1 MKKIRV
7 FGHAT
12 VTVSTV
18 IEVRDDTDLTE
29 KEIFT
34 RAKKK
39 FGGIHSYLG
48 NGGDDKL
55 IGVEGS
61 CDTIAADEPVVFDDC
76 VQETSQD

>member
-18 IEVRDDTDLTE
+18 IEVRDDTVLTE
-29 KEIFT
+29 KEIFN

-39 FGGIHSYLG
+39 FGGIRSYLG

-55 IGVEGS
+55 VGVEWG
-61 CDTIAADEPVVFDDC
+61 CDTIAADEPVEFDDYMI
-76 VQETSQD
+76 E